1 MSWGAVA
8 GAAIGGL
15 AGIIG
20 NKGGGKQQNVTTT
33 QEIPPW
39 VQEAMQWNIDR
50 GQGIANQPYTPYG
63 GDRLAGFNPTQQN
76 AFASADIYGQMG
88 LGALGQGY
96 NALTDMTGSN
106 MMGNAYTGM
115 QNFAG
120 GLGGM
125 AGNPYEAAQGRAVNS
140 TAYDAYAAS
149 AEASLANRGDIRD
162 VTGGSYLD
170 MNLGDYMNPYTQSVI
185 QNTTDEMERARQI
198 QLQQGNSAA
207 AAAGAFGGSRHG
219 VSDSLT
225 NAEYF
230 RNQGNM
236 ANAMNAQAYDAA
248 TGLMGDDLVRAMQAG
263 LANQGMDWNV
273 SSLNANLGTQTSQFN
288 AANQTQNSQFN
299 AGNRTQNS
307 QFNAGN
313 QTNVNMQNAGMLN
326 QVGLANQANQSSN
339 QNSWLNMQ
347 LQALQGM
354 GGLGSS
360 MANFGLD
367 QGNALA
373 NFGMAGVGAQQA
385 AGDRLQAQEQLGNDW
400 DYSQFLEAR
409 DWYANRS
416 QYGIAPLQNQ
426 QFGGSTTQPYF
437 GPSNLQAGL
446 GGAMM
451 GLGAYNAW
459 NASRQPVTQGT
470 VPGQA
475 GQYGPNYG
483 IGG

>member
-1 MSWGAVA
+1 MLGSIISGAL
-8 GAAIGGL
+8 GALGG
-15 AGIIG
+15 IFG
-20 NKGGGKQQNVTTT
+20 NKDGGKQQNVTTT
-33 QEIPPW
+33 QEVPPW

-50 GQGIANQPYTPYG
+50 GQMLANQPYTPYPG
-63 GDRLAGFNPTQQN
+63 QRLAGFNPTQQN

-88 LGALGQGY
+88 LGALGHGY

-120 GLGGM
+120 GLGD
-125 AGNPYEAAQGRAVNS
+125 AFNPYEAARGRAFDSSAV
-140 TAYDAYAAS
+140 YANATD
-149 AEASLANRGDIRD
+149 AEASLASRGDIRD
-162 VTGGSYLD
+162 VQGGSYLD

-185 QNTTDEMERARQI
+185 QNTTDEMDRARQI

-236 ANAMNAQAYDAA
+236 ANAMNAQAYSAA
-248 TGLMGDDLVRAMQAG
+248 TGLMGDDLARAMQAG

-273 SSLNANLGTQTSQFN
+273 SNLNANLGTQTSQFN
-288 AANQTQNSQFN
+288 AANRTANSQFN
-299 AGNRTQNS
+299 AGNKTANNQFNAGNRTNVSLANAGMQNQAS

-313 QTNVNMQNAGMLN
+313 Q
-326 QVGLANQANQSSN
+326 
-339 QNSWLNMQ
+339 NSLLNMQ

-354 GGLGSS
+354 GGLGNS
-360 MANFGLD
+360 MANFGLA
-367 QGNALA
+367 QGNALQ
-373 NFGMAGVGAQQA
+373 NFGMSGIGAQQG
-385 AGDRLQAQEQLGNDW
+385 AGDRMQAQDQMANDW

-409 DWYANRS
+409 DWYGNRAN
-416 QYGIAPLQNQ
+416 YGIAPLQGQN
-426 QFGGSTTQPYF
+426 FGGSTTQPYF

-451 GLGAYNAW
+451 GLGLYNAW
-459 NASRQPVTQGT
+459 KQNRPVTQGT
-470 VPGQA
+470 VPGQP

-483 IGG
+483 YMG